1 MGIGRVLLVFQ
12 VTEGERDDFSRREFR
27 VMKGIKDIYDLMT
40 KNKVQKIEGKVGDGI
55 ERDIKFLPYCFRQ
68 KRTDTI
74 IREQT
79 VPDPDKNSF
88 FLLHDM
94 ILFLQHL

>member
-1 MGIGRVLLVFQ
+1 M
-12 VTEGERDDFSRREFR
+12 
-27 VMKGIKDIYDLMT
+27 
-40 KNKVQKIEGKVGDGI
+40 GDGI

-79 VPDPDKNSF
+79 VSDPDKNNF
-88 FLLHDM
+88 LLLHD
-94 ILFLQHL
+94 IELFF